1 MFCMFLFNFVNY
13 VFLLLCVCILIV
25 MYVLFCVFCFI
36 VLFYEFFVCKCV
48 LYYCHRVST
57 QLQLANISYHII
69 SNRIITF
76 FFDATWGNL
85 NAYRH
90 RNLKSQAERRF
101 LIKPKS
107 KNQALGTSFLNHL
120 RKSGIGFDLRG
131 DTDSELSGIFDF
143 YLACCFISIF
153 DAWGA
158 TFRKPFMTI
167 TRLSLLYSGTT
178 TPAFKTITWSTTIES
193 ITLPAVAAEVA

>member
-69 SNRIITF
+69 SYHYV
-76 FFDATWGNL
+76 L
-85 NAYRH
+85 
-90 RNLKSQAERRF
+90 
-101 LIKPKS
+101 
-107 KNQALGTSFLNHL
+107 
-120 RKSGIGFDLRG
+120 
-131 DTDSELSGIFDF
+131 
-143 YLACCFISIF
+143 
-153 DAWGA
+153 
-158 TFRKPFMTI
+158 FRCDV
-167 TRLSLLYSGTT
+167 R
-178 TPAFKTITWSTTIES
+178 
-193 ITLPAVAAEVA
+193 